1 MIEFYRAKL
10 AECHKLAT
18 EALNNDEKY
27 EHHLSDAKLY
37 EDAIKRME
45 AE

>member
-1 MIEFYRAKL
+1 MINFYKKKM
-10 AECHKLAT
+10 AECYELAT
-18 EALNNDEKY
+18 EALNKNEKY